1 MEARMSTAKM
11 TETFRIARAPQP
23 DHRPSARRMGWIL
36 TAGAAALSLLLGA
49 ALPARAAD
57 KDDLAKALIAALVV
71 GAIIHEANDRDDRM
85 PPVMGPDLIKKKKRH
100 SAKTIPSV
108 CALNLD
114 GHRRNAIVYSERCM
128 RREGVQARLPGHC
141 ARDARIWGKRDRIY
155 GERCLREAGFKI
167 EDRRR
172 IY

>member
-1 MEARMSTAKM
+1 MEARMSVAKM
-11 TETFRIARAPQP
+11 TETFRVARTQQA
-23 DHRPSARRMGWIL
+23 DHRPSARRMGWML

-57 KDDLAKALIAALVV
+57 KDDLAKALVAALIV
-71 GAIIHEANDRDDRM
+71 GAIIHEANDRDDRT

-100 SAKTIPSV
+100 SAKTIPAA
-108 CALNLD
+108 CALSLD
-114 GHRRNAIVYSERCM
+114 GHRRNATYYSERCM
-128 RREGVQARLPGHC
+128 RREGVQAKLPGHC

-155 GERCLREAGFKI
+155 GEHCLRKAGFKI
-167 EDRRR
+167 QDTRR